1 MAGGKN
7 KYKKTITEL
16 EANAV
21 YWWPSFLSEL
31 EGNASI
37 IPLLISTQDK
47 FLSLLTLADKNPKS
61 IFELVKT
68 SAFPANLFLKHL
80 VVLSDFGGEQIQRLN
95 KQFVSV
101 FHKTGKK
108 YQFSYTWHEKK
119 YDHIFRQMPI
129 RGNLDN
135 KKLGID
141 GKSLLGSQPMDDFKR
156 DLIIVLMYGAN
167 CLDEATA
174 KSLSKC
180 EIGNLLGQKEALEK
194 YVKEKYIW
202 VSRITGGAQANTL
215 GQVAQTYIVDYL
227 KSKLDK
233 SFSVNRNGSV
243 KVAGSKKSIPFDIV
257 VKKGNK
263 TVGVEVTFQVTT
275 NSTIERKSGQAKARR
290 DLMHKAGNFVA
301 YIIDGAGNFQRKSAI
316 STICNYSDCTVAYSQ
331 KEFDTLVN
339 FIKEKL

>member
-7 KYKKTITEL
+7 KYKRSIAEL
-16 EANAV
+16 ENGAV
-21 YWWPSFLSEL
+21 LWWPSFLSEL
-31 EGNASI
+31 ESSASI
-37 IPLLISTQDK
+37 IPTLLKTQDK
-47 FLSLLTLADKNPKS
+47 FLSILTLADTGPDK
-61 IFELVKT
+61 IFALLEA
-68 SAFPANLFLKHL
+68 SDFPANLFLKHL

-215 GQVAQTYIVDYL
+215 GQVAQTYVADYL
-227 KSKLDK
+227 KKKLGK
-233 SFSVNRNGSV
+233 NFSVTRNGSIPV
-243 KVAGSKKSIPFDIV
+243 SRGYKLPFDIV
-257 VKKGNK
+257 ISRGEKS
-263 TVGVEVTFQVTT
+263 VGVEVTFQVTT
-275 NSTIERKSGQAKARR
+275 NSTIERKSGQAKSRQ
-290 DLMHKAGNFVA
+290 DLIHKSGNYLA
-301 YIIDGAGNFQRKSAI
+301 YVIDGAGNFQRKSAI
-316 STICNYSDCTVAYSQ
+316 SKICEYSDCTVAYT
-331 KEFDTLVN
+331 KKDFDLLSS
-339 FIKEKL
+339 FILESL

>member
-1 MAGGKN
+1 MPKTLFN
-7 KYKKTITEL
+7 KTIQEL
-16 EANAV
+16 EANAIH
-21 YWWPSFLSEL
+21 WWHNFLSQI

-37 IPLLISTQDK
+37 IPLLIKTQDK
-47 FLSLLTLADKNPKS
+47 FLSLLDLSDKNPYKISELIKS
-61 IFELVKT
+61 
-68 SAFPANLFLKHL
+68 SDFPANLFLKHL
-80 VVLSDFGGEQIQRLN
+80 VVLTDFGGEQIQRLN
-95 KQFVSV
+95 KQFSSV
-101 FHKTGKK
+101 F
-108 YQFSYTWHEKK
+108 EKK
-119 YDHIFRQMPI
+119 KGKFFFTFTWKEQNYDYFFKKLPI
-129 RGNLDN
+129 TGNLDN

-141 GKSLLGSQPMDDFKR
+141 GKNINNEQALDELKE
-156 DLIIVLMYGAN
+156 DLISILLFGAN
-167 CLDEATA
+167 SINDTTA
-174 KSLSKC
+174 SNLSKC

-233 SFSVNRNGSV
+233 SFSANRNGSV
-243 KVAGSKKSIPFDIV
+243 KVAGSKKNIPFDIV

-331 KEFDTLVN
+331 KEFDTLVK